1 MTQPAHAKTITKMH
15 ITGNNSWE
23 THNQNYSQINV
34 EKSES
39 RLSKH
44 GRISQSRPFEG
55 SGRTDGR

>member
-1 MTQPAHAKTITKMH
+1 MY

-23 THNQNYSQINV
+23 THNQNYRQINV

-44 GRISQSRPFEG
+44 GRLSQSRPFKG